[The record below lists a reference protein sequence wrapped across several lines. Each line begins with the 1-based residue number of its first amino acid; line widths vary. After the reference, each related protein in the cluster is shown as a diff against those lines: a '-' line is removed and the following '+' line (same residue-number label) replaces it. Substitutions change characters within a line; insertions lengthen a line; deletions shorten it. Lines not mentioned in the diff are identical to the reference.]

1 MKTRALNAATVFA
14 VVLGMVLST
23 TGSVLASPKARGV
36 AITTLS
42 SHAELVTAND
52 ALVRIAVPDGFVTDE
67 IVVVS
72 RNGQDITAVFQRD
85 AVGNT
90 LTGLVTGLSP
100 GVNRLVVHSKGQNN
114 KGVRASLT
122 LTNYPKEGPV
132 FSGPHQEPFT
142 CEAHPLPVL
151 GTVLP
156 KGSEPFCSIDT
167 RIDYFY
173 RPLLPTVAVP
183 FKAWP
188 AGATTYPVDLART
201 TNSLGVDVPYI
212 VRMETGSANRGIYHT
227 YVLHDPLSEP
237 EPSFHTAPRG
247 WNRRLIYS
255 FGTGCAGGWYRQ
267 GVTTALVAE
276 TSPVTILPAAHFLFS
291 NGYAVA
297 TSTLNNNS
305 NNCNDVVAAETV
317 MMVKERFIEAYGPP
331 SYTMGFGLS
340 GGAQQQ
346 QMIAENYPGLLDGI
360 VPGGSFPDT
369 LFAGRTMLTDVWLLD
384 NYFTTRAEA
393 AWTTEQ
399 QRAVTGLGT
408 YATVAAPNV
417 LPNARIIDPRVF
429 CPPTL
434 AAEQRYDAITNPRGV
449 RCDVFSAY
457 RNVFG
462 IDPETGFVRRPI
474 DNVGVQYGLAALNAG
489 AISIAQ
495 FLDLNEKVGGFDGD
509 GNLVGPRT
517 SADLTAVRI
526 AYRTGRLVHGGGG
539 LASIPIIDYRAYT
552 DDLRNAAGLVI
563 GDVHLRYFSFAM
575 RERLQKANGR
585 TDNHVMLVEDRGAML
600 YNLANSTLL
609 QSAFRQLDLWLDNL
623 AKDASDDS
631 RIDKVSRA
639 KPATLQEGCVTR
651 DAARTFVAETQ
662 TDDTSSVCG
671 RLYPVNSFPRGV
683 AGESIADDVIKCR
696 LKAVDVNDYAATFT
710 NGERNR
716 LNAIFPYGVCDWS
729 KRGIAQRPP
738 LDTGLS
744 FGPAGTVDLE
754 KDAHGSAGDDRD

>member
-1 MKTRALNAATVFA
+1 MWSYAAVGMVILAATA
-14 VVLGMVLST
+14 
-23 TGSVLASPKARGV
+23 ANAWAKAPQDFTIR
-36 AITTLS
+36 TLS
-42 SHAELVTAND
+42 SHSDLVTGGD
-52 ALVRIAVPDGFVTDE
+52 ALVRVDVPASVPIE
-67 IVVVS
+67 QVS
-72 RNGQDITAVFQRD
+72 VRLNGAEITAGFHFDVVDR
-85 AVGNT
+85 T
-90 LTGLVTGLSP
+90 LTGLVTGL
-100 GVNRLVVHSKGQNN
+100 GFGMNRLVVHSKGHGKEQA
-114 KGVRASLT
+114 RAKLT

-132 FSGPHQEPFT
+132 FSGAHQEPFA

-151 GTVLP
+151 GTIVP
-156 KGSEPFCSIDT
+156 KGSEPLCSIDT
-167 RIDYFY
+167 RVDYFY
-173 RPLLPTVAVP
+173 RPLLPTSAAP
-183 FKAWP
+183 FRAWP
-188 AGATTYPVDLART
+188 VGATTYPADLART

-237 EPSFHTAPRG
+237 EPSFRTAPRG
-247 WNRRLIYS
+247 WNGRLIFS

-276 TSPVTILPAAHFLFS
+276 TSPVTILPAAHILFS

-297 TSTLNNNS
+297 SSTLNNNS
-305 NNCNDVVAAETV
+305 NNCNDVVAAETM
-317 MMVKERFIEAYGPP
+317 MMVKERFIEAYGQP

-346 QMIAENYPGLLDGI
+346 HTIADNYPGLLDGI
-360 VPGGSFPDT
+360 VPGGSFPEA
-369 LFAGRTMLTDVWLLD
+369 LFASRTLLTDAWLLD
-384 NYFTTRAEA
+384 NYFTARAETS
-393 AWTTEQ
+393 WTTEQ

-408 YATVAAPNV
+408 YATVAVAPNV

-429 CPPTL
+429 CPSTL
-434 AAEQRYDAITNPRGV
+434 AAEQRYDPVTNPHGV
-449 RCDVFSAY
+449 RCDLFSAY

-489 AISIAQ
+489 AISIDQ
-495 FLDLNEKVGGFDGD
+495 FLDLNEKVGGFDVD
-509 GNLVGPRT
+509 GNLAGSRT
-517 SADLTAVRI
+517 AADPMAVRI

-552 DDLRNAAGLVI
+552 DDLRNAAGVLI

-575 RERLQKANGR
+575 RERLRKANGR

-631 RIDKVSRA
+631 RIDKVGRA

-651 DAARTFVAETQ
+651 DASRTFVAEAQ

-671 RLYPVNSFPRGV
+671 GLYPVHSFPRGV
-683 AGESIADDVIKCR
+683 AGESIASDVIKCR
-696 LKAVDVNDYAATFT
+696 LKAVDFNDYAVTFT
-710 NGERNR
+710 SGERSQ
-716 LNAIFPYGVCDWS
+716 LKAIFPHGVCDWS
-729 KRGIAQRPP
+729 KRGVGQRPP

-744 FGPAGTVDLE
+744 FGPAGTVDFDG
-754 KDAHGSAGDDRD
+754 DAHGGAGEDQD